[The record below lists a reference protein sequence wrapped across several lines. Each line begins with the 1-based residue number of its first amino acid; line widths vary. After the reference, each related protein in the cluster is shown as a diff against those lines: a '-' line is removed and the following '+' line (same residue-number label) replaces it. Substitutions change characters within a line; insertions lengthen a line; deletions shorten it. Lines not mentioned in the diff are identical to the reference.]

1 MKWQCFAALAFGC
14 VFGCQPDRNALADNG
29 PGQAVPAALTRSQKP
44 EGAAADR
51 QPITPAN
58 FLDRPPEGPGEKS
71 DSKAVVIWATV
82 NGVPIFENEI
92 QNAAYGALA
101 QISSADPDSAKRRRE
116 VMEKVLEMLIE
127 RELVLQ
133 DAYTRL
139 KNGGTRFLDKLKEE
153 AAHEF
158 ESTIIKNIKDK
169 TGRKTTEEIKSFLK
183 QQGASYDGLKAQF
196 ERQFIYQEYLRWRVG
211 STFGQIGHD
220 QLLEYYHKHPEEF
233 QTVDSVEWQ
242 DIFIAVNRHPTREA
256 ARAFAEHLAGRARN
270 GEDFLR
276 LCMQY
281 DNGNAHDC
289 GGEGTGRRHGEIRP
303 VEAEAILFAARDGDV
318 ALVELTSG
326 FHVFRLVKREYAGLL
341 PFNEKTQAKIR
352 DKLRGEIFTREAKKF
367 VADLKRHATID
378 IANNPP

>member
-1 MKWQCFAALAFGC
+1 MKGQCFAALAFWAA
-14 VFGCQPDRNALADNG
+14 FGCQPDRNALADNG
-29 PGQAVPAALTRSQKP
+29 SVAVPAALTRSQKP
-44 EGAAADR
+44 EGGADR
-51 QPITPAN
+51 PIARAN
-58 FLDRPPEGPGEKS
+58 FLDRPPEGPGEKA

-92 QNAAYGALA
+92 QNSALGDLA
-101 QISSADPDSAKRRRE
+101 QISPADPDCARRRRE
-116 VMEKVLEMLIE
+116 VMDRALETLIE

-139 KNGGTRFLDKLKEE
+139 KGGGSRFLDKLKE
-153 AAHEF
+153 AAGREF
-158 ESTIIKNIKDK
+158 ESTLVKNIEDR
-169 TGRKTTEEIKSFLK
+169 TGKKTTEEIKTFLK
-183 QQGASYDGLKAQF
+183 QQGASYDGLKTQF
-196 ERQFIYQEYLRWRVG
+196 ERQFIYTEYLRWRVG
-211 STFGQIGHD
+211 SYERIGHD
-220 QLLEYYHKHPEEF
+220 QLLEYYYKHPEDF

-242 DIFIAVNRHPTREA
+242 DIFIAANRHPTREA
-256 ARAFAEHLAGRARN
+256 ARQFAEHLVGRARR

-303 VEAEAILFAARDGDV
+303 AEAEAILFAAHDGDV

-326 FHVFRLVKREYAGLL
+326 FHVLRLVKREYAGLL
-341 PFNEKTQAKIR
+341 PFNEKTQANIK
-352 DKLRGEIFTREAKKF
+352 DKLRKEIFTREAKKF

-378 IANNPP
+378 IATNPP